1 MNPLAV
7 EIWFSIAIA
16 YVLVSL
22 TMWIVARFS
31 PFEWN
36 LVKPNHPNDNDL
48 CNDTKITNNENHFHF
63 SDYIGDVDD
72 DDSDG
77 FHDLDYLN
85 ETELICIENDFTLRN
100 SFWFT
105 IGSLLQQGSDLS
117 PKVIYFYFL
126 FFLFVFNKTG
136 SALEFIYL

>member
-36 LVKPNHPNDNDL
+36 LVKPNHPNDNDF
-48 CNDTKITNNENHFHF
+48 CNVTHIKNNENLKENHFNF
-63 SDYIGDVDD
+63 TDYAGDADD

-77 FHDLDYLN
+77 FYNIDL

-117 PKVIYFYFL
+117 PKVIYFFVL
-126 FFLFVFNKTG
+126 FDF
-136 SALEFIYL
+136 Y